1 MLKNYCAFITFSERE
16 SAEEAMNALHN
27 KLTIKVRIFS
37 FIFQEEKYRLTWA
50 KISNPDNLEDE
61 HNEKAHNLL
70 KTGIEEKQYRTE
82 CPLYESETINPVL
95 TQANIRG
102 NKPKT
107 IYSLNLNN
115 YDRGAKPYYPSMDPN
130 AMGGE
135 LKYKSKK
142 KIKAIINKEK
152 EIVKESNNLGKLLKV
167 YDDLE
172 N

>member
-1 MLKNYCAFITFSERE
+1 MED
-16 SAEEAMNALHN
+16 
-27 KLTIKVRIFS
+27 
-37 FIFQEEKYRLTWA
+37 
-50 KISNPDNLEDE
+50 DN
-61 HNEKAHNLL
+61 HEKAHNLS
-70 KTGIEEKQYRTE
+70 KNNIEEKQYRTE
-82 CPLYESETINPVL
+82 CPLYESDTINPLL

-102 NKPKT
+102 DKPKI

-115 YDRGAKPYYPSMDPN
+115 YERGAKPYYPSMDPN

-142 KIKAIINKEK
+142 KIKAITNNEK
-152 EIVKESNNLGKLLKV
+152 EIVKETNNLGKLLKV